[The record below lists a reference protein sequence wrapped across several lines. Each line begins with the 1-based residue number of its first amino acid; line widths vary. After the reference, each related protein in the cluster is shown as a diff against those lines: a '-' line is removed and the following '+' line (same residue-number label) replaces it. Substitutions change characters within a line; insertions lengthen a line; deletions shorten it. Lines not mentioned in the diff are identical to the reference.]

1 MGKQFKQV
9 QKPYDPEDSVFEK
22 PPLAPEATR
31 PNIRTIPAQIILM
44 ANDGFSNTVA
54 GLGEASLKMSS
65 SSFVR
70 SGLTERR
77 EDLNVI
83 YRECAIAKRIID
95 MPSEEMT
102 RSWYTLSSAKIDET
116 DLNLLRALEA
126 KHSVKQ
132 EITNGIRWGRLF
144 GGAIAIMVINGD
156 EERMD
161 QPLQLKD
168 VKPGTFKGLYVMDL
182 TQGITPSIEL
192 EDDLDDPDY
201 GLPKYYDVEM
211 EARRGNSEFRS
222 QNSELSG
229 AGGHGPVYQQVRIHH
244 SRVLRFIG
252 RELPH
257 SEMVRNSYWGASE
270 LEHPWDEIRR
280 YLSTCENIGQL
291 VFMAN
296 IITLKMGNF
305 GSDLAYGSDR
315 VMENLEQTVK
325 QENRLRT
332 SYGVQIMSADDSM
345 ENHPYNFGGIAEVKE
360 SFMLDVAGAAEIP
373 ATILFGRSP
382 QGMNA
387 TGEADIRIY
396 YDKIGQ
402 QQERVLRPV
411 LEKLLPVM
419 AMSCWGFV
427 PDDMLISFNPVMTI
441 SPVEKAELSMKAT
454 QEVLEVYKS
463 GLITK
468 EQALRELIARGGK
481 TGNWGN
487 L

>member
-1 MGKQFKQV
+1 MGKHFRKN
-9 QKPYDPEDSVFEK
+9 QKPYNPEDAMFEK
-22 PPLAPEATR
+22 PPINPEASR
-31 PNIRTIPAQIILM
+31 PNTRTIPAQLVVM
-44 ANDGFSNTVA
+44 ANDGFTNAAA
-54 GLGEASLKMSS
+54 GLGEASLKTAS

-77 EDLNVI
+77 EELTVI

-116 DLNLLRALEA
+116 DLNLLRDLEA

-132 EITNGIRWGRLF
+132 EITNGIRWGRLY
-144 GGAIAIMVINGD
+144 GGSIAIMVINGE

-161 QPLQLKD
+161 QPLQLKE
-168 VKPGTFKGLYVMDL
+168 VKPGSFKGLYVMDL

-201 GLPKYYDVEM
+201 GLPKYYEVEM
-211 EARRGNSEFRS
+211 ETGGEN
-222 QNSELSG
+222 G
-229 AGGHGPVYQQVRIHH
+229 AVYRQVRIHH
-244 SRVLRFIG
+244 SRVLRFTG

-280 YLSTCENIGQL
+280 YLSTCENINQL
-291 VFMAN
+291 AFMAN

-332 SYGVQIMSADDSM
+332 SYGVQVMSADDSM
-345 ENHPYNFGGIAEVKE
+345 ETHPYTFGGMAEVKE

-427 PDDMLISFNPVMTI
+427 PDDLRISFNPVMTI

-468 EQALRELIARGGK
+468 EQAIRELIARGGV

-487 L
+487 LA

>member
-1 MGKQFKQV
+1 MGKHFRKSRN
-9 QKPYDPEDSVFEK
+9 PYDPEDAVFEK
-22 PPLAPEATR
+22 PPINPEASRSNT
-31 PNIRTIPAQIILM
+31 RTIPAQLVVM
-44 ANDGFSNTVA
+44 ANDGFSNAVA
-54 GLGEASLKMSS
+54 GLGEASLKTAS

-77 EDLNVI
+77 EELTVM
-83 YRECAIAKRIID
+83 YRECSIAKRIID
-95 MPSEEMT
+95 MPCEEMT

-116 DLNLLRALEA
+116 DLNMLKALEA

-132 EITNGIRWGRLF
+132 EITNGIRWGRLY
-144 GGAIAIMVINGD
+144 GGSIAIMVINGD

-161 QPLQLKD
+161 QPLRLKE
-168 VKPGTFKGLYVMDL
+168 VRPGSFKGLYVMDL

-192 EDDLDDPDY
+192 EDNLDDPDY

-211 EARRGNSEFRS
+211 ETGGNSEFRI
-222 QNSELSG
+222 QNSELTG
-229 AGGHGPVYQQVRIHH
+229 AGGRGPVYQHVRIHH

-257 SEMVRNSYWGASE
+257 SEMVRNNYWGASE
-270 LEHPWDEIRR
+270 LEHPLDEIRR
-280 YLSTCENIGQL
+280 YLSTCENINQL
-291 VFMAN
+291 AFMAN

-332 SYGVQIMSADDSM
+332 SYGVQVMSADDSM
-345 ENHPYNFGGIAEVKE
+345 ETHPYTFGGIADVKE

-427 PDDMLISFNPVMTI
+427 PDDLRITFNPVMTI

-468 EQALRELIARGGK
+468 EQAIRELIARGGR

-487 L
+487 LA

>member
-1 MGKQFKQV
+1 MGKQFRKSR
-9 QKPYDPEDSVFEK
+9 KPYNPEDSVFEK
-22 PPLAPEATR
+22 PPLNTETPR
-31 PNIRTIPAQIILM
+31 QNIRTIPAQIVLM

-54 GLGEASLKMSS
+54 GLGEASLKMAS

-77 EDLNVI
+77 EELTVI

-116 DLNLLRALEA
+116 DLNLLRTLEA

-144 GGAIAIMVINGD
+144 GGSIAVMVINGD

-161 QPLQLKD
+161 QPLKLKE
-168 VKPGTFKGLYVMDL
+168 VRPGSFKGLYVMDL

-211 EARRGNSEFRS
+211 ET
-222 QNSELSG
+222 
-229 AGGHGPVYQQVRIHH
+229 AGENGPVYRQVRIHH

-332 SYGVQIMSADDSM
+332 SYGVQVMSADDSM

-427 PDDMLISFNPVMTI
+427 PDDMRISFNPVMTI
-441 SPVEKAELSMKAT
+441 SPVEKADLSMKAT

-468 EQALRELIARGGK
+468 EQAIRELIARGCM

-487 L
+487 IA